1 MIIFDDSLKLNAYFA
16 GGMLHFSPTILEVE
30 PVIEP
35 LSLHRSVIFAF
46 FL

>member
-30 PVIEP
+30 TVIEP
-35 LSLHRSVIFAF
+35 LSLHRSVIFVF